1 MLWRLSII
9 MKNKEC
15 TRYFSNKQ
23 EEYIANLLNCKRQC
37 GSGSTPF
44 AKGDVIADNWLFE
57 CKTTTK
63 PKTSFSI
70 KKDWIDKNFI
80 ERVEMGKPYSAIV
93 YQYEEGGTN
102 YFVLDETTF
111 KKLYERFEDD
121 L

>member
-1 MLWRLSII
+1 
-9 MKNKEC
+9 MKP
-15 TRYFSNKQ
+15 TRYYSSKQ
-23 EEYIANLLNCKRQC
+23 EKYVADLLDGHKQAS
-37 GSGSTPF
+37 SGSTPYN
-44 AKGDVIADNWLFE
+44 KGDVITDNWLFE

-93 YQYEEGGTN
+93 YQYEEDGTN
-102 YFVLDETTF
+102 YFVLDEATF

-121 L
+121 D

>member
-1 MLWRLSII
+1 MLWGLFIV

-23 EEYIANLLNCKRQC
+23 EEYIANLLNGSVQC

-70 KKDWIDKNFI
+70 FLDWIDKNFI

-93 YQYEEGGTN
+93 YQYEEDGTN

-111 KKLYERFEDD
+111 KKLYERFEYDD
-121 L
+121 

>member
-1 MLWRLSII
+1 MLWGLSII

-37 GSGSTPF
+37 SSGSTPF

-111 KKLYERFEDD
+111 KKLYERFEND

>member
-1 MLWRLSII
+1 MTTN
-9 MKNKEC
+9 KNS
-15 TRYFSNKQ
+15 TRYYSSKQ
-23 EEYIANLLNCKRQC
+23 EEYVANLLGGKKVSN
-37 GSGSTPF
+37 SGATNF
-44 AKGDVIADNWLFE
+44 AKGDLVTDNWLFE

-93 YQYEEGGTN
+93 YQYEEDGTN

-111 KKLYERFEDD
+111 KKLYERFEDYEN
-121 L
+121 

>member
-1 MLWRLSII
+1 MT
-9 MKNKEC
+9 KP
-15 TRYFSNKQ
+15 TRYYSNKQ
-23 EEYIANLLNCKRQC
+23 EEYVANLLGGKKVPN
-37 GSGSTPF
+37 SGATSF
-44 AKGDVIADNWLFE
+44 AKGDLVTDNWLFE

-93 YQYEEGGTN
+93 HQYEEDGTN

-111 KKLYERFEDD
+111 KKLYERFESND
-121 L
+121 